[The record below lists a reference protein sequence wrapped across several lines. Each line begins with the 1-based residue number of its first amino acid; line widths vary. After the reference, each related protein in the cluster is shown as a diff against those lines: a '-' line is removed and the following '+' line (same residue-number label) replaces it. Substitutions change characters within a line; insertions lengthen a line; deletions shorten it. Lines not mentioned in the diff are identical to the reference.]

1 MTAPRS
7 GRADTSAGRLARMG
21 VSDAQRIS
29 AGLADVSWWSTDL
42 LDDVASAADP
52 GQVLRAALALDEVAA
67 DRIALVAGNPRAWRR
82 FALTTGVSIAL
93 SEHLAR
99 HPEHLEILFEDAQ
112 REFERM
118 FIARALAKT
127 DFNVC
132 KAAKITGLHR
142 NTLSRKISTYRIKR
156 AG

>member
-1 MTAPRS
+1 MIKDDL
-7 GRADTSAGRLARMG
+7 DTL
-21 VSDAQRIS
+21 VQH
-29 AGLADVSWWSTDL
+29 L
-42 LDDVASAADP
+42 LDR
-52 GQVLRAALALDEVAA
+52 G
-67 DRIALVAGNPRAWRR
+67 
-82 FALTTGVSIAL
+82 
-93 SEHLAR
+93 
-99 HPEHLEILFEDAQ
+99 ILFEDAQ

-142 NTLSRKISTYRIKR
+142 NTLSRKISAYRIKR